1 MENDIKS
8 ALENYHINEDLYG
21 LSIEELNVRIKL
33 FKNEILRFE
42 KELVKKNSELLAADQ
57 LFSSKK

>member
-1 MENDIKS
+1 MENDVNNV
-8 ALENYHINEDLYG
+8 LENFQVNEDLYG
-21 LSIEELNVRIKL
+21 LSVEEIKIRIKV

-42 KELVKKNSELLAADQ
+42 KELLKKNSDLTSADQ

>member
-1 MENDIKS
+1 MENDVNNG
-8 ALENYHINEDLYG
+8 LENFQVNEDLYG
-21 LSIEELNVRIKL
+21 LSVEEIKIRIKV

-42 KELVKKNSELLAADQ
+42 KELLKKNSDLTAADQ

>member
-1 MENDIKS
+1 MENDVNNV
-8 ALENYHINEDLYG
+8 LENFQVNEDLYG
-21 LSIEELNVRIKL
+21 LSVEEIKIRIKV

-42 KELVKKNSELLAADQ
+42 KELLKKNSDLTAADQ